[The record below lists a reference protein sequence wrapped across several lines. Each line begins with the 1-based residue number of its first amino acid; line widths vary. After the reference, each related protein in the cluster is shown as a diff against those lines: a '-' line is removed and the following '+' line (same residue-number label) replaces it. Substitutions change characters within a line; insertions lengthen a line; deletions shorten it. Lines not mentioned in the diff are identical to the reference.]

1 MVGARRGM
9 GGKFIFL
16 RHPVHYFALRT
27 ANEIY
32 RTMHVRMTS
41 SPVARRGVGQPP
53 RDVREVRRV
62 RASGQA
68 GRQRTATTDDGPESD
83 PEEET
88 IAEMENQSDEEPEGS
103 QPVPSGP
110 GVPGARASDAVPCDK
125 IPDFVQHCIR
135 GIQASLNESRKAK
148 LPHKTGLVEG
158 GWVAPAPAELRR
170 PTKFDRQKPRVRG
183 WLPEYLS
190 GAGVI
195 TPKCP
200 RCKSNDRVTVKE
212 WVSRRVVDT
221 HDCYWLVGK
230 AYQCGQCADLG
241 RRVGFRSWNP
251 DVVKMLDPSLVRKL
265 DVVFTAKVALSS
277 KQAKSILMLGKKGNT
292 FESIRSMLSETHIEQ
307 YTELEI
313 QYRLD
318 VKYYN
323 RLPEA
328 QFFGKQPVE
337 KWSAFDDPTEYNG
350 YVPGPKYIIETY
362 IRMVT
367 DRAEHVRRR
376 MQMIDA
382 DTICGDGSFKVS
394 KLIHLAGGAQVKVRA
409 RPSAPTKFSNLLA
422 FLVGALN
429 CRTHPGQ
436 GDDVYYDECVWPGA
450 GRIPRRPRVRDPLRA
465 HGNAAA
471 IRGAR

>member
-1 MVGARRGM
+1 MENHSANIHDGLRMISPPTAR
-9 GGKFIFL
+9 
-16 RHPVHYFALRT
+16 PV
-27 ANEIY
+27 
-32 RTMHVRMTS
+32 
-41 SPVARRGVGQPP
+41 VGQT
-53 RDVREVRRV
+53 RVRGLR

-68 GRQRTATTDDGPESD
+68 GHQSATAANDSSGSD
-83 PEEET
+83 TEDEA
-88 IAEMENQSDEEPEGS
+88 IAVMENQSDEELEGS
-103 QPVPSGP
+103 EPAPSGP
-110 GVPGARASDAVPCDK
+110 GVPDERPSDAVPCDK
-125 IPDFVQHCIR
+125 APEYVMHCIKN
-135 GIQASLNESRKAK
+135 IQASLRESHRAR

-158 GWVAPAPAELRR
+158 GWVAPQPAELRA

-183 WLPEYLS
+183 WLPEYHS

-195 TPKCP
+195 IPKCP

-230 AYQCGQCADLG
+230 AYQCGQCAELG

-277 KQAKSILMLGKKGNT
+277 KQSKSILVLGKKGNS
-292 FESIRSMLSETHIEQ
+292 FESIRSMLSETHREY

-318 VKYYN
+318 VSYYN
-323 RLPEA
+323 RLPES
-328 QFFGKQPVE
+328 QLCGKQPVE

-350 YVPGPKYIIETY
+350 YVPGPKYFIETF
-362 IRMVT
+362 IRLVT
-367 DRAEHVRRR
+367 DRSEHVRRR

-394 KLIHLAGGAQVKVRA
+394 KLIHLAGGAQVNVTA
-409 RPSAPTKFSNLLA
+409 RPSATTKFSDLLA
-422 FLVGALN
+422 FLTHSKALN
-429 CRTHPGQ
+429 CTH
-436 GDDVYYDECVWPGA
+436 A
-450 GRIPRRPRVRDPLRA
+450 TRSRR
-465 HGNAAA
+465 
-471 IRGAR
+471 